1 MYLSDKCL
9 HIFKIYLVE
18 PYQTLQLATK
28 DDTTSYQ
35 LLQFESVETT
45 YETLTESKN
54 SKHSP
59 IPVNEFPEYYLKQAN
74 DMFADLVKQYN
85 AVPMGSV
92 MDSCVGK
99 MFINK
104 VKNRNLNIIPFDH
117 TRVKLSS
124 TAHEK
129 LSDYINA
136 SYIRGPYKEKAYL
149 ATQGPKPET
158 VYDFW
163 RMVYFEQS
171 PLIVMLT
178 NLKEEGKVKCT
189 QYWPAQREEIHK
201 DFKITLL
208 VEKVYPDFVRRDLIV
223 KCSKEKHRVTQLHF
237 TSWPDPGFPEYS
249 TKLLNFCKVIRREFP
264 YSIEKP
270 IIVHCN
276 AGVGRSGTFILIDAM
291 LELIQHERKVDI
303 YNYFQILRRDR
314 MQMVQTTEQ
323 YIFIHDAIYD
333 FICCG
338 ETAISS
344 LKLKSEL
351 AILQKDQ
358 GNGKSQLKLEFEKQH
373 QILPSFNKN
382 IYINA
387 TLPNNAAKNR
397 NPNVMACK
405 LFILN
410 NSLCMYVLEFLVS
423 DLKYRFMVI
432 LKKNSETSLETFLK
446 ISMKGCWLL
455 NMLDFEPERKTF
467 TKH

>member
-1 MYLSDKCL
+1 MHFSDKSL
-9 HIFKIYLVE
+9 DIFNIFLAE
-18 PYQTLQLATK
+18 PYQTLQPVAK

-45 YETLTESKN
+45 YETLSESKN

-59 IPVNEFPEYYLKQAN
+59 IRVNEFPEYYLKQAN
-74 DMFADLVKQYN
+74 DMFADVLKQYN

-92 MDSCVGK
+92 MDSCAGK

-104 VKNRNLNIIPFDH
+104 VKNRNLNIVPFDH

-124 TAHEK
+124 TTAEK
-129 LSDYINA
+129 FSDYINA
-136 SYIRGPYKEKAYL
+136 NYIRGPYKEKAYL

-163 RMVYFEQS
+163 RMTYFEQS

-189 QYWPAQREEIHK
+189 QYWPVQREEIHK

-208 VEKVYPDFVRRDLIV
+208 GEKVYPDFIRRELIV
-223 KCSKEKHRVTQLHF
+223 KYSKEKHRVTQLHF
-237 TSWPDPGFPEYS
+237 TSWPDSGFPEYP
-249 TKLLNFCKVIRREFP
+249 TKLLNFCKVIRGEFP

-291 LELIQHERKVDI
+291 LELIKRERKVDI
-303 YNYFQILRRDR
+303 YNYFQVLRRDR
-314 MQMVQTTEQ
+314 MQMVQSTEQ

-338 ETAISS
+338 ETTISS
-344 LKLKSEL
+344 SILKSEL
-351 AILQKDQ
+351 ATLQKDQ
-358 GNGKSQLKLEFEKQH
+358 GNGKSQLKLELEKQH
-373 QILPSFNKN
+373 QILPRFNKN
-382 IYINA
+382 AYINA

-397 NPNVMACK
+397 NPNVIACK
-405 LFILN
+405 
-410 NSLCMYVLEFLVS
+410 
-423 DLKYRFMVI
+423 
-432 LKKNSETSLETFLK
+432 
-446 ISMKGCWLL
+446 
-455 NMLDFEPERKTF
+455 
-467 TKH
+467 

>member
-1 MYLSDKCL
+1 MCLSDKCL
-9 HIFKIYLVE
+9 DIFKICLVE
-18 PYQTLQLATK
+18 PYQTLQLVAK

-35 LLQFESVETT
+35 LLQFESVETM
-45 YETLTESKN
+45 YEPLRESKK

-59 IPVNEFPEYYLKQAN
+59 IPVNKFPEYYLKQAN
-74 DMFADLVKQYN
+74 GMFADLVKQYN
-85 AVPMGSV
+85 TVPMGSV
-92 MDSCVGK
+92 IDSCTGK
-99 MFINK
+99 MFVNK

-124 TAHEK
+124 TAAEK
-129 LSDYINA
+129 LGDYINA
-136 SYIRGPYKEKAYL
+136 NYVRGPYKEKAYI

-158 VYDFW
+158 IYDFW
-163 RMVYFEQS
+163 RMAYFEQS

-189 QYWPAQREEIHK
+189 QYWPVQREEIHK
-201 DFKITLL
+201 DFTITLL
-208 VEKVYPDFVRRDLIV
+208 GEKVYPDFIRRDLIV
-223 KCSKEKHRVTQLHF
+223 KYLKEKHKVTQLHL
-237 TSWPDPGFPEYS
+237 TSWPDPGFPEHP
-249 TKLLNFCKVIRREFP
+249 TKLLNFCKIIRREFP

-291 LELIQHERKVDI
+291 LELIQRERKVDI

-338 ETAISS
+338 ETTISS
-344 LKLKSEL
+344 SKLKSEL

-373 QILPSFNKN
+373 KILPSFNRN

-397 NPNVMACK
+397 NPNVIACK
-405 LFILN
+405 
-410 NSLCMYVLEFLVS
+410 
-423 DLKYRFMVI
+423 
-432 LKKNSETSLETFLK
+432 
-446 ISMKGCWLL
+446 
-455 NMLDFEPERKTF
+455 
-467 TKH
+467 